1 MVGQKNHTA
10 VQNANAILV
19 QVLSELCW
27 DLPEAERV
35 ELNLA
40 WHRLDGPPS
49 PPGGAVICMVA
60 SLFIVV
66 WTVTKM
72 KHTGRLAKCSLYT
85 Y

>member
-1 MVGQKNHTA
+1 MPVRAVCPVYIGNPDGWPENHTA
-10 VQNANAILV
+10 VQNANATLA
-19 QVLSELCW
+19 QVLSELGW
-27 DLPEAERV
+27 DLPEAERA

-66 WTVTKM
+66 
-72 KHTGRLAKCSLYT
+72 
-85 Y
+85 